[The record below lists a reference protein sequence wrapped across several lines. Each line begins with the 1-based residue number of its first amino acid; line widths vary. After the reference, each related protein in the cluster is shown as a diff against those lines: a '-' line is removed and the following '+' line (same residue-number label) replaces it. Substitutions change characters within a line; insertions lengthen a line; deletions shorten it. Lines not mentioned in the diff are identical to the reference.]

1 MNYKQNLNLILYG
14 MDLLEFS
21 CTSEELGGS
30 ATNEVRL
37 VIV

>member
-1 MNYKQNLNLILYG
+1 MNHKQNLKLILYG

-21 CTSEELGGS
+21 GTSEELGGS

-37 VIV
+37 VII